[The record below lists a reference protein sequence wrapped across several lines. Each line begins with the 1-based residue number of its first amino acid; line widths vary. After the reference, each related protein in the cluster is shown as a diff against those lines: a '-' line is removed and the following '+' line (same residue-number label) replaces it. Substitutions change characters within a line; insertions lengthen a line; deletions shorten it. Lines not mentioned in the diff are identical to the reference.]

1 MSQSAARCLGIVL
14 TLVLGAC
21 GPSER
26 EALPIPLPESL
37 DPPRTPL
44 EARLRERGP
53 IDAPTL
59 VPQAAPFE
67 ATYAEGEHRSF
78 TSVLRGG
85 GICYK
90 VLGQA
95 GDGVTDVD
103 LLVYDPN
110 NVLQQRDDDV
120 GPEPV
125 VGGRR
130 PICPAEPGA
139 WRIEVVAAAGA
150 GMVAAQVWMAP

>member
-1 MSQSAARCLGIVL
+1 VSRAGARAL
-14 TLVLGAC
+14 LVAVALSAC

-26 EALPIPLPESL
+26 EAPPPIPLPESL

-53 IDAPTL
+53 IDAATL

-67 ATYAEGEHRSF
+67 ARYAEGEHRSF
-78 TSVLRGG
+78 TTVLRGA

-95 GDGVTDVD
+95 GEGVTDVD
-103 LLVYDPN
+103 LFVYDPN
-110 NVLQQRDDDV
+110 NVLQQRDEGA

-139 WRIEVVAAAGA
+139 WRIEVVAAAGT
-150 GMVAAQVWMAP
+150 GPIAAQVWMAP